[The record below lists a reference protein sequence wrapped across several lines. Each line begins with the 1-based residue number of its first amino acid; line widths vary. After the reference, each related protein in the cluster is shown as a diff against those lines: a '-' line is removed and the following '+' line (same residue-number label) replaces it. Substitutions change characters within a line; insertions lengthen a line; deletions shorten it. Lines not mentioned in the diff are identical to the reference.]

1 MSKTATRTTGQ
12 KRKHEEISSVTSPPA
27 TNGHRPWDG
36 ASTPRSSS
44 PFCLLL
50 IGLSLTHLTRGC
62 SLEFDPSAYQNGHF
76 INAPYNSV
84 AYTMQAQAYAHAQ
97 AQNVHLQGQSQAG
110 TSNQGASTST
120 PGPGAT
126 SQRGGGDAGG
136 VDRTSYNQLK
146 DAMSVGGVSLR
157 AEEQYAQRKGA
168 IPSST
173 YTGTDRIRKQ
183 TFFPEAY
190 LAEVLK
196 SVASHHGLKG
206 FKSGVLELTGLA
218 VEQRMRELIEK
229 ATFAS
234 RHRWDTQTDLMS
246 SVTSGKDGEEEG
258 ARVSMYADGKTP
270 VFDRSVKRDVGK
282 QLLLIEK
289 LEKEEEM
296 RIRRE
301 RKEKQEQARQG
312 SAANSN
318 TVNDDMDVEDDGPP
332 KKKKKRAEG
341 PGVQAKNMSEETKK
355 KLSNTVANAAAGFG
369 NRYAW
374 MNAASTPIP
383 RRPHTGGGGANL
395 GSSSWGGSAWNAAK
409 TRGAKGKGGK
419 AGDKD
424 RTLNLRD
431 VMFAV
436 EREKGHGGGRGS
448 ARGWS

>member
-1 MSKTATRTTGQ
+1 
-12 KRKHEEISSVTSPPA
+12 
-27 TNGHRPWDG
+27 
-36 ASTPRSSS
+36 
-44 PFCLLL
+44 
-50 IGLSLTHLTRGC
+50 
-62 SLEFDPSAYQNGHF
+62 
-76 INAPYNSV
+76 
-84 AYTMQAQAYAHAQ
+84 
-97 AQNVHLQGQSQAG
+97 
-110 TSNQGASTST
+110 
-120 PGPGAT
+120 
-126 SQRGGGDAGG
+126 
-136 VDRTSYNQLK
+136 
-146 DAMSVGGVSLR
+146 
-157 AEEQYAQRKGA
+157 
-168 IPSST
+168 
-173 YTGTDRIRKQ
+173 
-183 TFFPEAY
+183 
-190 LAEVLK
+190 VLK

-234 RHRWDTQTDLMS
+234 KHRWDTQTDLMS
-246 SVTSGKDGEEEG
+246 SVTSGKDGDEES

-270 VFDRSVKRDVGK
+270 VFDRTVKRDVGK

-312 SAANSN
+312 SAGNSSVSLESTPSN
-318 TVNDDMDVEDDGPP
+318 ASADAPMQQTLNEEMDIEDDGPP

-374 MNAASTPIP
+374 MNASSTPIP
-383 RRPHTGGGGANL
+383 RRPHAGGSGAANL
-395 GSSSWGGSAWNAAK
+395 GSSSWGSSAWSARAK
-409 TRGAKGKGGK
+409 GAKGRGGK

-431 VMFAV
+431 VLFAV
-436 EREKGHGGGRGS
+436 ERERGHGGGRGS